1 MDKRVLSVLLLA
13 VVIGLFASIV
23 AAQDYSKIPKIS
35 YRDAAENLGEIR
47 WVEGTVLNTET
58 TDQGVFLVFSN
69 QKKYLRVVVPT
80 EFLGNFKGGP
90 KYLYGGKKIQA
101 VGTIVQRDDQ
111 LLLGVDDPSRI
122 KVVSE

>member
-23 AAQDYSKIPKIS
+23 AAQDYPKIS
-35 YRDAAENLGEIR
+35 YRDAADHLGEIR

>member
-23 AAQDYSKIPKIS
+23 AAQDYPKIS
-35 YRDAAENLGEIR
+35 YRDAADHLGEIR
-47 WVEGTVLNTET
+47 WVEGMVLNTET

-101 VGTIVQRDDQ
+101 VGTIVQVDDQ

>member
-23 AAQDYSKIPKIS
+23 AAQDYPKIS
-35 YRDAAENLGEIR
+35 YRDAADHLGEIR
-47 WVEGTVLNTET
+47 WVEGTVLTTET
-58 TDQGVFLVFSN
+58 TDDGVFLVFSN
-69 QKKYLRVVVPT
+69 QKRYLRVVVPT

>member
-23 AAQDYSKIPKIS
+23 AAQDYPKIS
-35 YRDAAENLGEIR
+35 YRDAADHLGEIR
-47 WVEGTVLNTET
+47 WVEGMVLNTET

>member
-1 MDKRVLSVLLLA
+1 MDKRALSVSLLA

-23 AAQDYSKIPKIS
+23 AAQDYPKIS
-35 YRDAAENLGEIR
+35 YRDAADHLGEIR
-47 WVEGTVLNTET
+47 WVEGMVLNTET

-101 VGTIVQRDDQ
+101 LGIIVQRDDQ

-122 KVVSE
+122 KVVLE

>member
-13 VVIGLFASIV
+13 IVIGLSASIV
-23 AAQDYSKIPKIS
+23 AAQDYPKIS
-35 YRDAAENLGEIR
+35 YRDAADHLGEFR

-101 VGTIVQRDDQ
+101 LGIIVQRDDQ

>member
-1 MDKRVLSVLLLA
+1 MDKRALSVSLLA

-23 AAQDYSKIPKIS
+23 AAQDYPKIS
-35 YRDAAENLGEIR
+35 YRDAADHLGEIR
-47 WVEGTVLNTET
+47 WVEGMVLNTET

-101 VGTIVQRDDQ
+101 VGTIVQVDDQ